1 MLTDEALIF
10 ISVYCS
16 VFKKCNDSHLNRE
29 TNSEVMCCRFN
40 PEGSLLAAGLAN
52 GVTKVSCVN
61 FDISEFI
68 LVFSIVLIIFF
79 KQFSPPLTLAL
90 HNRPCNLVLVI
101 YNFGAGKSNLF

>member
-1 MLTDEALIF
+1 
-10 ISVYCS
+10 
-16 VFKKCNDSHLNRE
+16 
-29 TNSEVMCCRFN
+29 MCCRFN

-52 GVTKVSCVN
+52 GVTKVNCVN

-79 KQFSPPLTLAL
+79 KQFLPAL

-101 YNFGAGKSNLF
+101 YNFGAGKSNLL